1 MCRLFETVL
10 WTTWFP
16 LNIKEIKKSRLHL
29 ENVKRK
35 VEVGANK
42 INKVMLLKLM
52 LLQKNN

>member
-42 INKVMLLKLM
+42 INKVMLLKIM
-52 LLQKNN
+52 LIQKNN